1 MLDYYAERSVLVKLI
16 EPREPNGTHGGVR
29 GSFSQRRYQK
39 KWYFFL
45 KKLPLGKERSV
56 RKWHQVKW
64 NWNDIFGRNG

>member
-29 GSFSQRRYQK
+29 GRGFI